1 MMTPLK
7 LNHQDIENVNKPNS
21 SKLRISTM
29 TATCNISSDVNLKVV
44 GKYLPIDEFI
54 KYVEYA
60 NEIAR
65 GTKTKN
71 ISDKKASK
79 KKIFYNQITIIV
91 NIKDSYTNIK
101 LFNNGSIS
109 MTGLKSIEGG
119 IDAVYKLINYLSDIK
134 GEVDDKILPGL
145 SNPSCVLK
153 DFDIVLINSDFYT
166 GFEIKRNELHHL
178 LVNDYKIYSS
188 YEPCIYPGVNSKF
201 YWNKEYRNNEHTGKC
216 YCTIPCNG
224 KGRGLGNGDCKKV
237 TIATFQSGSVIITG
251 ARNMQQVEDAYKF
264 INNIF
269 DTHYEYLKK
278 QNAPFLDLEDT
289 FQHNKMNHKKI
300 DKNIIY
306 LPKSKIKIRW
316 ADV

>member
-1 MMTPLK
+1 MTSLK
-7 LNHQDIENVNKPNS
+7 LNYHQNSENANKPSS

-29 TATCNISSDVNLKVV
+29 TATCNISSNVNLKIVS
-44 GKYLPIDEFI
+44 KYLPINDFI
-54 KYVEYA
+54 RYIEYA
-60 NEIAR
+60 NEITR
-65 GTKTKN
+65 GTKTKH

-79 KKIFYNQITIIV
+79 KKLFYNQITIIV
-91 NIKDSYTNIK
+91 NILGSYTNIK

-109 MTGLKSIEGG
+109 MTGLKSMEGG
-119 IDAVYKLINYLSDIK
+119 INAIHSLIEELSNIQ
-134 GEVDDKILPGL
+134 GEIDGVILPGL

-166 GFEIKRNELHHL
+166 GFEIKRSELHHL
-178 LVNDYKIYSS
+178 LVTDYKIFSS

-201 YWNKEYRNNEHTGKC
+201 YWNKDYRDLPHKGKC
-216 YCTIPCNG
+216 YCTVQCNG
-224 KGRGLGNGDCKKV
+224 KGRGAGNGDCKKI

-269 DTHYEYLKK
+269 DTHFEYLKK

-289 FQHNKMNHKKI
+289 FHHKTSLKKS

-306 LPKSKIKIRW
+306 LPKSKITIKYSN
-316 ADV
+316 V